1 MVIYVVKYSTSYDYD
16 EIVSYHLN
24 KDDAEQRA
32 KQINKDN
39 LGLDAYV
46 DDIEAE

>member
-16 EIVSYHLN
+16 EIVSYHQN
-24 KDDAEQRA
+24 KEDAEERA

-39 LGLDAYV
+39 KGLDAYV
-46 DDIEAE
+46 DDIEME

>member
-1 MVIYVVKYSTSYDYD
+1 MVIYVVKYQTGYDYD
-16 EIVSYHLN
+16 EIVSYHQS

-39 LGLDAYV
+39 QGLDAYV
-46 DDIEAE
+46 DDIEVE

>member
-16 EIVSYHLN
+16 EIVSYHQN
-24 KDDAEQRA
+24 KDDADQRA

-39 LGLDAYV
+39 PGLDAYI